1 MTTIFTSPQ
10 IQFLEEIIA
19 LVIDDDEDREIYDLD
34 APDRF
39 HAGLTKDNKLP
50 IAT

>member
-1 MTTIFTSPQ
+1 VAPRPSPQ

-19 LVIDDDEDREIYDLD
+19 LVVDDD

-39 HAGLTKDNKLP
+39 HAGLIKVSKLP